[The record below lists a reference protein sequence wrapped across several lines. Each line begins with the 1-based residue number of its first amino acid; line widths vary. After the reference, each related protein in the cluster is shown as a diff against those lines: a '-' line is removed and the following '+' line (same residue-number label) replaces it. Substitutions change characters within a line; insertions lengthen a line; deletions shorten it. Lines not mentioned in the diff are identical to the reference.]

1 MKDRMRQK
9 AFIFSRNLSARR
21 AFKSPSSFYRNCAN
35 AFSFLV
41 GVHTVYMD
49 IVTFISHYNV
59 LYAVWSW
66 KRILRMEC
74 MYLLLTVSRRIS
86 HPITQSI
93 QTSNPLSIQEFSLT
107 TLFIKCLKNVNWL
120 KQWASSG
127 VKFL

>member
-21 AFKSPSSFYRNCAN
+21 AFKSPSSFYRNCAS
-35 AFSFLV
+35 AFSFLA

-66 KRILRMEC
+66 KRITEDGIYVSVTNRFEENKPSYYSKYTNVKSFVNPRIFPNNMHC
-74 MYLLLTVSRRIS
+74 LLNVRKM
-86 HPITQSI
+86 SI
-93 QTSNPLSIQEFSLT
+93 
-107 TLFIKCLKNVNWL
+107 
-120 KQWASSG
+120 G
-127 VKFL
+127 